1 MFCFEDES
9 PGGVLVIYLI
19 CLNKNR
25 WLNQALT
32 ETFVQWPSFNLLKVI
47 KISLLNMEKAAI
59 RKMTT
64 SAIVSKI
71 PAERP
76 KALRQWKLE
85 NIKNGPVL
93 LQSATVVHYIKLS

>member
-1 MFCFEDES
+1 
-9 PGGVLVIYLI
+9 
-19 CLNKNR
+19 
-25 WLNQALT
+25 
-32 ETFVQWPSFNLLKVI
+32 
-47 KISLLNMEKAAI
+47 MEKAAI
-59 RKMTT
+59 PKMTT

-71 PAERP
+71 PPERP